1 MKPAQLAVAKK
12 TPTRT
17 GKRGGQ
23 KGNSN
28 ALKSGVWATIA
39 RRNLDGRTALAKEL
53 QAAEQGLI
61 EAVGGNPSPQQK
73 LLIGRIVYKAWRCQP
88 FEIAS
93 INGDSD
99 EHSAASDACY
109 LSWAGQVRQDLQ
121 ALGIDGVEP
130 PMTEEKMPLIRVVL
144 VPAKPASEQTA
155 PPRDESP
162 KAYEGD
168 TVEGAKASEQSGRP
182 VIELRSDFRSVGR
195 IT

>member
-1 MKPAQLAVAKK
+1 MKPAALAVAKK

-17 GKRGGQ
+17 GRRGGQ

-61 EAVGGNPSPQQK
+61 EAVGGKPSPQQK
-73 LLIGRIVYKAWRCQP
+73 LLIGRIVYKSWRCQL

-93 INGDSD
+93 INGDAD
-99 EHSAASDACY
+99 EHSAASDAYY

-121 ALGIDGVEP
+121 ALGIEGVELP
-130 PMTEEKMPLIRVVL
+130 SDPECVPLIRVEL
-144 VPAKPASEQTA
+144 VSAKPEQTTPPEGRA
-155 PPRDESP
+155 IEHEKSPQHETPPPRD
-162 KAYEGD
+162 
-168 TVEGAKASEQSGRP
+168 QRP
-182 VIELRSDFRSVGR
+182 LCW
-195 IT
+195 